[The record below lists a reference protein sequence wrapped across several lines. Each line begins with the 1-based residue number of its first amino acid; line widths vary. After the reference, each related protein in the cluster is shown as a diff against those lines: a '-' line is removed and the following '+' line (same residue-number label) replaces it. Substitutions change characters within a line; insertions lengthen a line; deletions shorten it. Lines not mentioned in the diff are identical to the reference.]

1 MLALLFL
8 LMPNNSSYHLPRNP
22 VDLTESRH
30 ASSMP
35 GALKED
41 AIRIKVARDGQIY
54 FSDLRVSR
62 DKLPDL
68 IQEALTKGAEKKV
81 YILADARA
89 RYGKVM
95 EVLSEVRVAEV
106 EKVCFLTE

>member
-1 MLALLFL
+1 
-8 LMPNNSSYHLPRNP
+8 
-22 VDLTESRH
+22 
-30 ASSMP
+30 MP